1 MNIEQAINVCDRITY
16 KPSWKLEAR
25 QMKFDSGTAILKVRV
40 SFMSPCAVT
49 GKSEIQVCAT
59 HTFHDVEL
67 DYMDVRSWCNKLLWV
82 FRQAE
87 EHELREFFKLDGVAI
102 YDPHKGET

>member
-16 KPSWKLEAR
+16 KKGWQVETRHLR
-25 QMKFDSGTAILKVRV
+25 DMLCIRL
-40 SFMSPCAVT
+40 SFLAECAVT
-49 GKSEIQVCAT
+49 GKSEVQVCST
-59 HTFHDVEL
+59 HTFPDFVLHH
-67 DYMDVRSWCNKLLWV
+67 MDERSWCNKMLWV